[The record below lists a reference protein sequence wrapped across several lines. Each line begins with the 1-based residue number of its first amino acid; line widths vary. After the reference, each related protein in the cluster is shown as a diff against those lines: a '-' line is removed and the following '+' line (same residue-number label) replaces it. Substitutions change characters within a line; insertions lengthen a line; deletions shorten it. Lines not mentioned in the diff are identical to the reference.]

1 MSQSRKGGKGG
12 KGGKRGRSQQEKS
25 QLKSPS
31 PDTQEKVQ
39 QFMQYI
45 QQNPDLIREG
55 EKINRKEAIR
65 IAAEFT
71 NGGQQQSRAQRDAIQ
86 KALQKDP
93 NAHPTTVKQVRSSL
107 NQDTI
112 RYRQLYGD
120 TDLYSLLKH
129 SQELRDFIYGEEDY
143 HIAHDSAIADQNN
156 NFNINSRLS
165 QASHDTG
172 SRSLPQTPQLK
183 EKRMEKDYIE
193 QDGIQ
198 SQEPFA
204 IQEINETDQAPLE
217 SLPQQEYELL
227 QQKEIQSK
235 MLISEANEAEK
246 PVLPLEYRLGGLD
259 WGKETLS
266 KPWLN
271 NPYPIMKTIHYMND
285 GGIPSLRTKQQVLDK
300 SSKINRPKERKNYIK
315 TSKLMQSIAAQ
326 EKLKKY
332 SKKNK
337 K

>member
-12 KGGKRGRSQQEKS
+12 KRGRSQSEKS
-25 QLKSPS
+25 TSPE
-31 PDTQEKVQ
+31 TQEKVQ
-39 QFMQYI
+39 EII
-45 QQNPDLIREG
+45 QSIQKKPNIKREG
-55 EKINRKEAIR
+55 ENIDRKEALR
-65 IAAEFT
+65 IAAAFT
-71 NGGQQQSRAQRDAIQ
+71 KGGQKQSRAQRDAVQ
-86 KALQKDP
+86 KQLLKDP
-93 NAHPTTVKQVRSSL
+93 NAHITTIKQVRSSL
-107 NQDTI
+107 NPDTI

-120 TDLYSLLKH
+120 TDLYSLLQH

-172 SRSLPQTPQLK
+172 SRSRPQTPQLK
-183 EKRMEKDYIE
+183 ERRMEKDYIE

-217 SLPQQEYELL
+217 SLPQQEYELQ

-235 MLISEANEAEK
+235 MLISEANQSEK
-246 PVLPLEYRLGGLD
+246 PVRPLEYRLGGLD

-271 NPYPIMKTIHYMND
+271 NPYPAMKTIHYMND
-285 GGIPSLRTKQQVLDK
+285 GGIPSLRTQQQVLDK

-315 TSKLMQSIAAQ
+315 TSQLMKSVAAQ
-326 EKLKKY
+326 EKLKKH